1 MTRVISLLLNDE
13 QAPRIMWQRFYSR
26 FASDRLF
33 LEYEL
38 YDFFFEIESSIISF
52 TFFKLLIK
60 NGWLNRMINAI
71 SNNGYVNK
79 SVEFMFD
86 RLPSTGII
94 MLSKLYEYII
104 AISFQAMKKG
114 LEKKFH
120 SGNYIASRLHKNIFT
135 RLNSSLS
142 T

>member
-1 MTRVISLLLNDE
+1 MLLFSIGE
-13 QAPRIMWQRFYSR
+13 
-26 FASDRLF
+26 RLVRSWSTNI
-33 LEYEL
+33 L
-38 YDFFFEIESSIISF
+38 YDSFFFEVKFLIIFF
-52 TFFKLLIK
+52 TFFNKLLIK
-60 NGWLNRMINAI
+60 NGWLNRMINEI
-71 SNNGYVNK
+71 SNNGYINK

-104 AISFQAMKKG
+104 VISSGHAARGKKSCTQ
-114 LEKKFH
+114 

-135 RLNSSLS
+135 RLNGSLS